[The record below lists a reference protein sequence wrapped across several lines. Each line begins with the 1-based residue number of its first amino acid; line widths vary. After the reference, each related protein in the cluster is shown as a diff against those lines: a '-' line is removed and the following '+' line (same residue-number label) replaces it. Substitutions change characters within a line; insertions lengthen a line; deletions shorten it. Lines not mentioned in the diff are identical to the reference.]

1 MTSDPW
7 KLSEV
12 LLTLG
17 LIVVC
22 FAVWSRVPEIKVSSK
37 TLETYNLSDSRAPSW
52 TNNIGLT
59 IHVTRANEDPELS
72 AYRALFEN
80 FEAYVVNV
88 NIAGTNYPTMID
100 LPYERM
106 SLTEGTANSY
116 RVANREVSAGTKDP
130 KLRQLLETFDWSIV
144 NNTFAKQGR
153 MEKGLL
159 LFKRTVSSPAGRV
172 VHLNLY
178 HHPYKQVDLAFP
190 FVD

>member
-7 KLSEV
+7 KPGEV

-17 LIVVC
+17 LIVV
-22 FAVWSRVPEIKVSSK
+22 FFVIWSRVPEIKVSSK

-59 IHVTRANEDPELS
+59 IQVTRANEDPELS
-72 AYRALFEN
+72 AYRALLEN
-80 FEAYVVNV
+80 FDAYLVNV
-88 NIAGTNYPTMID
+88 NIAGANYPTMID

-106 SLTEGTANSY
+106 TLTDGLAHSY
-116 RVANREVSAGTKDP
+116 RVVNREVSAGAKDP

-144 NNTFAKQGR
+144 NNTFTKQGR
-153 MEKGLL
+153 LEKGLL
-159 LFKRTVSSPAGRV
+159 LFKRTASSPAGRV

-178 HHPYKQVDLAFP
+178 HHPYKQVDLEFS

>member
-159 LFKRTVSSPAGRV
+159 LFKRTVSSPGGRV